1 MFKELSQGDR
11 VEENTIDFQA
21 APKRKREDD
30 SICETTFWSSVKQHH
45 DAVDGDFIYP
55 LHKRSASAHRLP
67 FASSYLSSSDS
78 EPREGPAD
86 DASLDDETAALALNF
101 RTSIFRQ
108 GGQMVSPQPSPNSF
122 SAVSDCPLYKEN
134 VESSGDDEDEDD
146 IYFPDLPDFP
156 SIVRATTIID
166 PSEASTYDEGYYA
179 DPPDM
184 VGGSSRPTSPQID
197 EIIEQDIRDR
207 NDWSTSS
214 SNIDYPRHG
223 EKDEIEMARDR
234 TGSISSAELSEQT
247 PLWNISTEKNV
258 LFWPPA
264 AWTEMY
270 NQDNA

>member
-1 MFKELSQGDR
+1 MFKELSKGDQ
-11 VEENTIDFQA
+11 VEENTIDLLA
-21 APKRKREDD
+21 AHKRKREDD
-30 SICETTFWSSVKQHH
+30 SIGEITFWSSVKQHH

-55 LHKRSASAHRLP
+55 LHKRSASAHHLP
-67 FASSYLSSSDS
+67 FASFCLSSSDS

-86 DASLDDETAALALNF
+86 DASLDDETAALVLNF

-108 GGQMVSPQPSPNSF
+108 GDQMVTPQPSPTTLSD
-122 SAVSDCPLYKEN
+122 VLDCPLYKEN
-134 VESSGDDEDEDD
+134 VENSGEDEGEDD

-166 PSEASTYDEGYYA
+166 PSDATIYDESYYA

-184 VGGSSRPTSPQID
+184 IGGSSRPTSPQID
-197 EIIEQDIRDR
+197 EIIEQDIHNH

-214 SNIDYPRHG
+214 STIDYPRHG
-223 EKDEIEMARDR
+223 EKDEIEMMRDR
-234 TGSISSAELSEQT
+234 TGSISSAEPSEPT
-247 PLWNISTEKNV
+247 LLWNISTEKDA

-270 NQDNA
+270 NQENA